1 MIYIFLVSI
10 QNNDL
15 RGLLLL
21 QKQAKELE
29 QERDSII
36 IEEEDSVKNYYNLVQ
51 QYKSLK
57 QDLREIVISPKYCLP
72 FLKPG
77 RLVSIQC
84 TKSDEASTSFSTEDH
99 VTWGVILNFQRVKTV
114 SEG

>member
-57 QDLREIVISPKYCLP
+57 QDLREIVISPKFCLP

-84 TKSDEASTSFSTEDH
+84 TKSDEASTFSTKDH
-99 VTWGVILNFQRVKTV
+99 VTWGVILNFQLVKTV

>member
-99 VTWGVILNFQRVKTV
+99 VTWGVILNFQLVKTV